1 MNRCLPPTQ
10 PAFARLV
17 FFGSTHLVFFC
28 TTRPLFCAVFV
39 RIPQRENLPPGPH
52 VPFCYCEISIDDL
65 VQVCYCIQRLKFFP
79 NNLLASTFERGSS
92 SSTDINLIKL
102 STLSL
107 LQKLQQPAIIRRM
120 PPDLVE
126 VPLQE
131 LAPIV
136 SPKTK
141 K

>member
-1 MNRCLPPTQ
+1 MKETICQ
-10 PAFARLV
+10 YGQK
-17 FFGSTHLVFFC
+17 FGQHTRNMANIPDIWSKYQKYGQHTRNMVNIPEIWSTYQKYSH
-28 TTRPLFCAVFV
+28 
-39 RIPQRENLPPGPH
+39 
-52 VPFCYCEISIDDL
+52 DDL

-79 NNLLASTFERGSS
+79 NDLLASTFERGSS